1 MGAYKR
7 TPTAAVERETVIP
20 PLDLYINAI
29 AMQQAITIERHQVSA
44 KIKEKLDELWARE
57 RPYTTGMRRGCR
69 LGRPQ
74 NCLDIGIE
82 KLQVRARKKG

>member
-29 AMQQAITIERHQVSA
+29 AIQQAIITEHYQVSA
-44 KIKEKLDELWARE
+44 KIKEKLDKLWARE
-57 RPYTTGMRRGCR
+57 RPHTIGMQRGCR
-69 LGRPQ
+69 LGRP
-74 NCLDIGIE
+74 
-82 KLQVRARKKG
+82 